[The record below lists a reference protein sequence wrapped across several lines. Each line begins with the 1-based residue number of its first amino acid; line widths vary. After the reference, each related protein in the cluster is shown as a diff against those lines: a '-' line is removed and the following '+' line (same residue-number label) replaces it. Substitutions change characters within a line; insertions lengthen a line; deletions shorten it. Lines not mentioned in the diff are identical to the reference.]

1 MSLLKRLFGTKPAPA
16 PTDLGAPRPLQTTYV
31 VGDIH
36 GRADLLENLLVQ
48 IDADR
53 GHDPDAVCICLGDF
67 VDRGEQSGAVLDLL
81 RTRQTATPA
90 TFVCLMGN
98 HERMLLDFVDRT
110 AERGQ
115 RWLRNGGLQTLAS
128 MGVSGI
134 TESAPL
140 DRLMA
145 ARDQFLNLIDP
156 AMLDWLRDLPKHWD
170 SGNLVVVHAA
180 LDPNAPPDGQSDHT
194 RIWGHRDFLKL
205 PRRDGLWVAHG
216 HTITDT
222 PQFTASRI
230 AVDTGAYYSG
240 TLTAAKISPAGTVDF
255 LQT

>member
-53 GHDPDAVCICLGDF
+53 RHDPHAVCICLGDF
-67 VDRGEQSGAVLDLL
+67 VDRGEQSGAVLELL
-81 RTRQTATPA
+81 RARQTATPA

-98 HERMLLDFVDRT
+98 HERMLLDFIDRT

-134 TESAPL
+134 TESAPP

-145 ARDQFLNLIDP
+145 ARDQFLNLTEP
-156 AMLDWLRDLPKHWD
+156 AMFEWLRALPTQWD

-180 LDPNAPPDGQSDHT
+180 LDPNAPPDGQSDRT
-194 RIWGHRDFLKL
+194 RIWGHRDFLTL

-216 HTITDT
+216 HTIIDQ
-222 PQFTASRI
+222 PHFAASRI

-240 TLTAAKISPAGTVDF
+240 TLTAAKISPTGTVDF

>member
-1 MSLLKRLFGTKPAPA
+1 MSLLKRLFGSKPAPA

-36 GRADLLENLLVQ
+36 GRADLLENLLAQ

-53 GHDPDAVCICLGDF
+53 ADDPEAVCICLGDF
-67 VDRGEQSGAVLDLL
+67 VDRGEHSGAVLDQL
-81 RTRQTATPA
+81 RARQSETPA
-90 TFVCLMGN
+90 TFICLMGN
-98 HERMLLDFVDRT
+98 HERMMLDFIDRT
-110 AERGQ
+110 KERGQ

-134 TESAPL
+134 TESAAP

-145 ARDQFLNLIDP
+145 ARDQLLDLTEP
-156 AMLDWLRDLPKHWD
+156 LMVDWLRTLQTQWN

-180 LDPNAPPDGQSDHT
+180 LDPNAPPASQSDRT
-194 RIWGHRDFLKL
+194 RIWGHRDFLKR
-205 PRRDGLWVAHG
+205 PRQDGLWVAHG
-216 HTITDT
+216 HTITDQ
-222 PQFTASRI
+222 PQCVASRI